1 MDTMETA
8 TAQNQG
14 ETILELKISEIQ
26 PNPFQPRTHFDPAQL
41 EELASSIREYGVLQP
56 VIVRLVED
64 KYQLVSGERRFRAS
78 TLAGQRDHTCVGA
91 STERQRSGRDGS
103 D

>member
-26 PNPFQPRTHFDPAQL
+26 PNPFQPRTHFDPGPAGRTGQL
-41 EELASSIREYGVLQP
+41 YSGIWCAAAGNCAYGGGQVP
-56 VIVRLVED
+56 
-64 KYQLVSGERRFRAS
+64 
-78 TLAGQRDHTCVGA
+78 AGKR
-91 STERQRSGRDGS
+91 
-103 D
+103 

>member
-41 EELASSIREYGVLQP
+41 EELASSIREAVNVGSAP
-56 VIVRLVED
+56 ARW
-64 KYQLVSGERRFRAS
+64 RAKRPY
-78 TLAGQRDHTCVGA
+78 LRWCVN
-91 STERQRSGRDGS
+91 
-103 D
+103 